1 MNSWPRF
8 AIVSDFD
15 SVDLSPE
22 RERTLTLP
30 HATGAT
36 MNLTDRELKCAK
48 CGEMF
53 VFSAGEQEFFQRK
66 GFTNEQKRC
75 KQCKAKRQ
83 GGGGRRRI
91 ETHVTCTECGRNTT
105 VPFNPTQDKPV
116 LCATCFSHKPKAP
129 DIAAAIAL

>member
-22 RERTLTLP
+22 WEHTLTLP

-36 MNLTDRELKCAK
+36 MNLTDRELKCAE

-66 GFTNEQKRC
+66 GFTNEPKRC

-83 GGGGRRRI
+83 GGGGNDVGESGCHSAGAGIARGSENRSCLCDEFARRPNRSA
-91 ETHVTCTECGRNTT
+91 TVSRLPAHVF
-105 VPFNPTQDKPV
+105 VPR
-116 LCATCFSHKPKAP
+116 
-129 DIAAAIAL
+129 